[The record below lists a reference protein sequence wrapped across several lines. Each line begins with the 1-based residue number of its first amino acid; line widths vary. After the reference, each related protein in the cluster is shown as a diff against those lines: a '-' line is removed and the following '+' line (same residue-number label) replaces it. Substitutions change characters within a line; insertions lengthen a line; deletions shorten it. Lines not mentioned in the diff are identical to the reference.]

1 LVATLARVAWRAMGV
16 RAERLFWRGRVR
28 AASNV
33 CSLGAAPFGS
43 AVMSREMLERL
54 RGDASADAAAAAG
67 GDEGVVCDAGGL
79 RVVVAVA
86 AVLVG
91 RSEDLRM
98 ESDL

>member
-1 LVATLARVAWRAMGV
+1 M
-16 RAERLFWRGRVR
+16 

-33 CSLGAAPFGS
+33 CSLGAALSGS

-54 RGDASADAAAAAG
+54 RGG
-67 GDEGVVCDAGGL
+67 GGEGVVCDFGGL
-79 RVVVAVA
+79 GVVVAVA